1 MRQKAYIPFS
11 DALHTFAILFDIN
24 FIQSSFEYFSREYKR
39 QIILQVYDKLWKRF
53 VLHMMGNLDKR
64 EIEMLDEKYNAMMKE
79 INGILLS
86 RILNATI
93 PFEGRKAV
101 IEEKDESINDAN
113 MSAQKTSKTISSDD
127 LCPCGSGK
135 KYSECHGNNIR
146 YVNKIRRR
154 R

>member
-1 MRQKAYIPFS
+1 
-11 DALHTFAILFDIN
+11 
-24 FIQSSFEYFSREYKR
+24 
-39 QIILQVYDKLWKRF
+39 
-53 VLHMMGNLDKR
+53 MGNLDKR
-64 EIEMLDEKYNAMMKE
+64 EIERLDEMYNAMMKE

-93 PFEGRKAV
+93 PFEGRKTV
-101 IEEKDESINDAN
+101 IEEKDKSINDVN
-113 MSAQKTSKTISSDD
+113 MSAQKPSNPISPDD